1 MVDLSSL
8 NAAQRE
14 AVETLDGPVL
24 IVAGP
29 GTGKTTVLTYRI
41 AHILSSTDTKSE
53 SILAMTFT
61 EAGVFAMRKKLYE
74 LIGATAYNVEITT
87 IHGFCNAV

>member
-29 GTGKTTVLTYRI
+29 GTGKTTVLTY
-41 AHILSSTDTKSE
+41 
-53 SILAMTFT
+53 
-61 EAGVFAMRKKLYE
+61 
-74 LIGATAYNVEITT
+74 
-87 IHGFCNAV
+87 